1 MILERYT
8 EFWGIL
14 WTSKGDKSRILIFL
28 ALIDKRFINFTLPTD
43 FLRFLSFQKWYRFK
57 RIICVQILNVSVA
70 LIYSFFPWYYATV
83 SWADHNTLVKLLV
96 NLTIYLLN
104 YYCVLSNYFIQHQS
118 SITKQEWSTKGIM
131 AA

>member
-8 EFWGIL
+8 EFWGIR

-43 FLRFLSFQKWYRFK
+43 FLRFLSFQKRYRFK

-70 LIYSFFPWYYATV
+70 LIYYFFPWYYATV
-83 SWADHNTLVKLLV
+83 SWADHNKLVKLLV
-96 NLTIYLLN
+96 NLTIYLLK
-104 YYCVLSNYFIQHQS
+104 YYCVLSNYFIRNTAPKLNHEARM
-118 SITKQEWSTKGIM
+118 KYK
-131 AA
+131 